1 MFFKEIINFIFVIW
15 FLNFWFVFIISSIGS
30 MEIKEIRM
38 MVVDIEYS
46 WKI

>member
-1 MFFKEIINFIFVIW
+1 MFFKVIINFIFVIW
-15 FLNFWFVFIISSIGS
+15 FLNFWFVFKISSIDS